1 MRRHFCGRIKR
12 AWRVVMSDIKHCLC
26 VGSWGNLW
34 MSLRKPK
41 ETWNYIKTWV
51 EETFLSGSWSVTKMV
66 EWMPGILESN
76 KGNKGHI
83 RINQKTRK
91 KSLNSGGSRSL
102 WAVLLCPGLVLYRV
116 GGIWVRVFVVWL
128 GRIKGQNMINSRCG
142 WFGRIKN
149 AGRLRGNF
157 QSLATSSVRVFILLF
172 TTEETRKVSV
182 LLRIFKKISLV
193 T

>member
-1 MRRHFCGRIKR
+1 MRRHFCGRIER

-26 VGSWGNLW
+26 VGSWRNLW
-34 MSLRKPK
+34 MSLRKPT

-51 EETFLSGSWSVTKMV
+51 EETFLSDSRSVMKMV
-66 EWMPGILESN
+66 EWMPGILEAN

-83 RINQKTRK
+83 RITQKTRK
-91 KSLNSGGSRSL
+91 IPEQWGSRCL
-102 WAVLLCPGLVLYRV
+102 WAVLLCPVLVLYRV

-149 AGRLRGNF
+149 VGRLRGNF
-157 QSLATSSVRVFILLF
+157 QSLATSSEYSFSCLLQRRQGRYQCF
-172 TTEETRKVSV
+172 
-182 LLRIFKKISLV
+182 
-193 T
+193 